1 MDRDDNHID
10 LFLLN
15 RKGFVKRA
23 LKHGADLVPTFTFG
37 EAFIFSN
44 MFSNSKG
51 SLLRKMQLDV
61 TRKTGCPVPLFFG
74 RALFNY
80 SFGPLP
86 RRQPL
91 TVVGKIFFFK
101 NTNFI
106 FSKHTLFRNITFKY
120 IYLKIVNINTYKI
133 VYPSYYIYMVS
144 SAANC

>member
-15 RKGFVKRA
+15 RKGFVKKA

-37 EAFIFSN
+37 EAFIYSN
-44 MFSNSKG
+44 MISNSKG

-91 TVVGKIFFFK
+91 TVVGKIFFSKILIIFFL
-101 NTNFI
+101 NTLYSEI
-106 FSKHTLFRNITFKY
+106 LLLS
-120 IYLKIVNINTYKI
+120 TYT
-133 VYPSYYIYMVS
+133 
-144 SAANC
+144 

>member
-15 RKGFVKRA
+15 RKGFVKKA

-91 TVVGKIFFFK
+91 TVVGKIFFSKILIIFFL
-101 NTNFI
+101 NTLYSEI
-106 FSKHTLFRNITFKY
+106 LLFKY

>member
-15 RKGFVKRA
+15 RKGFVKKA

-44 MFSNSKG
+44 IFSNSKG

-91 TVVGKIFFFK
+91 TVVGKIFFSKILIIFFL
-101 NTNFI
+101 NTLYSEI
-106 FSKHTLFRNITFKY
+106 LLLS
-120 IYLKIVNINTYKI
+120 TYT
-133 VYPSYYIYMVS
+133 
-144 SAANC
+144 